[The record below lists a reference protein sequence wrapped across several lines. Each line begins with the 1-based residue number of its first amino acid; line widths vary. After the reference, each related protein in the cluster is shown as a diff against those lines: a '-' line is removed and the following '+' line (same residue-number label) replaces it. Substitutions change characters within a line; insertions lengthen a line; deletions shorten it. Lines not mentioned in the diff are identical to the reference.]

1 MAKTKRDNKKGRL
14 CTVRLNLKFQNEYLR
29 KIETLFKDSITC
41 QQSGAQMGVGRK
53 NGGGG
58 RG

>member
-41 QQSGAQMGVGRK
+41 QQSGAQMGVKRK
-53 NGGGG
+53 G

>member
-29 KIETLFKDSITC
+29 EVGATFENDTL
-41 QQSGAQMGVGRK
+41 VRE
-53 NGGGG
+53 
-58 RG
+58 